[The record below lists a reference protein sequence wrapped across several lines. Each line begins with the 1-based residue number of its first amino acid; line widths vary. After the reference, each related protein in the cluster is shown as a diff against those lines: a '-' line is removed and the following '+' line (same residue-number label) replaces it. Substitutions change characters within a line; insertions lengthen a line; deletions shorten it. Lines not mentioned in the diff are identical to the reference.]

1 MSDEE
6 FLQEAQELIERVLE
20 AETTNFLEIAK
31 IVEIN
36 IKEDLVGA
44 NLGGFDLSNADLS
57 GADLSDANLVGV
69 NLSNANLSSVNLSNA
84 NLTKANLTNAD
95 LSNAKLNHANFIG
108 ADLSYANFIGAN
120 FLMAYTGNAILKGCK
135 IKNEY
140 QSHANLVVAYAS
152 YSETTGS
159 DCSNINQFVAS
170 LGPVNSNDTD
180 IEEFNNLVIE
190 EVLKL
195 GNENNSSVSQ
205 LFQEYLDKS
214 AHLDEVELI
223 FTYRCEIEEIEQAYK
238 ACKEASI
245 WLSNKRVELVE
256 AARNF
261 ICENKIKIEDRD
273 QVAVPLEKVERFC
286 ESVNIYLLWI
296 EHHIAKGSI
305 PTPLPQGLIALALPA
320 NDYVQVFEFIR
331 NYKISTDHD
340 LSSAAVVELKGCF
353 DRFLIKPL
361 QTEI

>member
-6 FLQEAQELIERVLE
+6 FLQEAQELIQRVLE

-44 NLGGFDLSNADLS
+44 NLSGFDLSNADLS
-57 GADLSDANLVGV
+57 DANLSDANLVGV
-69 NLSNANLSSVNLSNA
+69 NLSNSNLSNVNLSNA

-95 LSNAKLNHANFIG
+95 LSNAKLNHATFIG
-108 ADLSYANFIGAN
+108 ADLSYANLFGAN
-120 FLMAYTGNAILKGCK
+120 FLNAKIGNAILKGCK
-135 IKNEY
+135 TKNEY

-159 DCSNINQFVAS
+159 DCSNIHQFVAS

-195 GNENNSSVSQ
+195 GNEDNSFVSQ
-205 LFQEYLDKS
+205 LFQEYLDK
-214 AHLDEVELI
+214 AEHFDEVERI
-223 FTYRCEIEEIEQAYK
+223 FTYRGEIEEIEQAYK

-245 WLSNKRVELVE
+245 WLSHKRVELVE
-256 AARNF
+256 AARNL
-261 ICENKIKIEDRD
+261 IVDNKIKLEERD
-273 QVAVPLEKVERFC
+273 QVAIPLEQIERFC
-286 ESVNIYLLWI
+286 ESINIYLLWI
-296 EHHIAKGSI
+296 EHHIAKGSV
-305 PTPLPQGLIALALPA
+305 PTPLPQGLIALALPTSI
-320 NDYVQVFEFIR
+320 YVQVFEFIR
-331 NYKISTDHD
+331 NHKISTDHD
-340 LSSAAVVELKGCF
+340 LSSTAVVELKGYF
-353 DRFLIKPL
+353 NRFLIKPL
-361 QTEI
+361 RTEI